1 MDIKLLS
8 IDNQMKISDLDRKR
22 YKAMGVHSTV
32 VGSFTAAEAK
42 LSEGG
47 FDMIVINFDDETITP
62 KALAEHYKTSKD
74 HGSLPIVVTTVQSAE
89 RAAKALKG
97 FVDLVIEFPIPSQQY
112 VEQLRAL
119 LDQQTRQHQRI
130 NQSFTATIT
139 VLAGPATGKPR
150 LLKALPTGERSGET
164 STAALRIACSVEDIS
179 STGMLVGLDDQL
191 DIGAQ
196 IEVQLQL
203 PGYKKPFVAS
213 GNVVRQ
219 VPLSGEQ
226 TKPCGLGVKFHGF
239 RGDSEKRLKNYL
251 AKQHTRNSK
260 ISYYL

>member
-22 YKAMGVHSTV
+22 YKDMGVHSTV
-32 VGSFTAAEAK
+32 VGSFTDAEAK
-42 LSEGG
+42 LAESP
-47 FDMIVINFDDETITP
+47 FDMIVINFDDETINP
-62 KALAEHYKTSKD
+62 KALAEHYKNAKD
-74 HGSLPIVVTTVQSAE
+74 HGKMPIVVTTVQSAD
-89 RAAKALKG
+89 RAAKALQG

-130 NQSFTATIT
+130 NQSFAATIT
-139 VLAGPATGKPR
+139 VLNSSEKPR
-150 LLKALPTGERSGET
+150 QLKAVPSGDRASEL
-164 STAALRIACSVEDIS
+164 AAQRIACSVEDIS

-191 DIGAQ
+191 AVGAH

-219 VPLSGEQ
+219 VPLNGEE
-226 TKPCGLGVKFHGF
+226 TRPCGLGVKFHGF

>member
-22 YKAMGVHSTV
+22 YKDMGVHSTV
-32 VGSFTAAEAK
+32 VGSFTAAEDK
-42 LSEGG
+42 LGG
-47 FDMIVINFDDETITP
+47 GTFDMIVINYDDETINP
-62 KALAEHYKTSKD
+62 KALAEHFKKSADY
-74 HGSLPIVVTTVQSAE
+74 GELPIVVTTVQSAD
-89 RAAKALKG
+89 RAARQLKG

-112 VEQLRAL
+112 VEQLRSL

-139 VLAGPATGKPR
+139 VLPKPSPASQ
-150 LLKALPTGERSGET
+150 KAIKAVTSERPTDLNT
-164 STAALRIACSVEDIS
+164 SRVVASVEDIS
-179 STGMLVGLDDQL
+179 STGMLLGLDDNL
-191 DIGAQ
+191 DIGAN
-196 IEVQLQL
+196 IEVQMQL

-219 VPLSGEQ
+219 VTLNDDNA
-226 TKPCGLGVKFHGF
+226 KPCGLGVKFHGF

-251 AKQHTRNSK
+251 AKQHTMRSK